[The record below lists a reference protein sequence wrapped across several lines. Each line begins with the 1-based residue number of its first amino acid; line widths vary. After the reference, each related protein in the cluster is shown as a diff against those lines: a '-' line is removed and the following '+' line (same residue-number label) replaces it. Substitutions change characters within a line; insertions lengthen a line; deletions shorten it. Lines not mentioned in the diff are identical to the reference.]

1 MAVARCAIAADL
13 QRSPLRATHW
23 RLPAYLRICGGP
35 VRRNNFPLTRR
46 IMMTEFR
53 KRAFV
58 GILSLASAGLMSV
71 GCSSSSSTTDGGST
85 GTAGTTGT
93 SSAGTTGTGTAGT
106 TGTVACAAASAALI
120 TNFAVDGGAAQV
132 GKPYLGA
139 AATLTAPTASA
150 ATGALVM
157 TFATGAATATDN
169 YAYVGLPFNACVD
182 ASTYTGV
189 TFNISGT
196 LSAGCTIQSST
207 VDKEHSA
214 TTNGGTC
221 TAANCYASDA
231 IFTLPAT
238 AMDVSVPFSTQTG
251 GGAAVGAAVVDPTE
265 ILNVQWQI
273 NVPTAGCTG
282 TVTVNNVSFTN

>member
-1 MAVARCAIAADL
+1 
-13 QRSPLRATHW
+13 
-23 RLPAYLRICGGP
+23 
-35 VRRNNFPLTRR
+35 
-46 IMMTEFR
+46 MTEFR

-85 GTAGTTGT
+85 GKAGTTGSTGTAGTTGT
-93 SSAGTTGTGTAGT
+93 GSAGTTGTGTGTAGT

-196 LSAGCTIQSST
+196 LSAGCTIQFST